1 MASAEMESVE
11 FEMEMPPLDVKILP
25 CISSRASSAFAGL
38 SNTVQEGSTGLG
50 PEMEELILHVTMP
63 LERLLTEFSMTSHR
77 HHKE

>member
-1 MASAEMESVE
+1 MESVE

-50 PEMEELILHVTMP
+50 PEMEELILHVC
-63 LERLLTEFSMTSHR
+63 R
-77 HHKE
+77 